1 MDPSLKAKT
10 IAAALNVYLISPKS
24 GRMLHIV
31 LDEVCP
37 SQSTV
42 KRAKRREVMKPE
54 ISILGVLSPTE
65 AGIFAMLDAQVRDDS
80 CVLSASMDEIVLGRG
95 LAARQMANPQT
106 GTADVV
112 VLGVKD
118 PLSVEQVKAR
128 GGSPGN

>member
-1 MDPSLKAKT
+1 
-10 IAAALNVYLISPKS
+10 
-24 GRMLHIV
+24 
-31 LDEVCP
+31 
-37 SQSTV
+37 
-42 KRAKRREVMKPE
+42 
-54 ISILGVLSPTE
+54 
-65 AGIFAMLDAQVRDDS
+65 MLDAQVRDDT

-128 GGSPGN
+128 GGSPKN